1 MAKKSKSLWDDHRK
15 ENRFLFI
22 IKEKKPE
29 MIAKIKIKFN
39 WKMWKLHESR
49 PVTMYL
55 SVDYELENEKK
66 TNRLFAIAKKIG
78 YQAKCSKI
86 VNKVTHHDLL
96 SANCVQIMHNMCQLH
111 LKYRILV
118 PRARFIWSYV
128 YFFPFS
134 FFLYVDHSFVVF
146 IILLEHLD

>member
-1 MAKKSKSLWDDHRK
+1 
-15 ENRFLFI
+15 
-22 IKEKKPE
+22 

-39 WKMWKLHESR
+39 WKLWKLNESR
-49 PVTMYL
+49 PVIMLL
-55 SVDYELENEKK
+55 SVDYELLGNEKK
-66 TNRLFAIAKKIG
+66 TNRLFAIAEKIG

-111 LKYRILV
+111 LKYRIL

-128 YFFPFS
+128 FVFFLSRS
-134 FFLYVDHSFVVF
+134 FFMS
-146 IILLEHLD
+146 IIRSWCLLFFWSILTKQNS